1 MVFGAL
7 GLVESRQAY
16 LDYSYPYTISNY
28 QLMIP
33 APKLANNFAAP
44 WKPFSIQV

>member
-7 GLVESRQAY
+7 GLVATRQAY
-16 LDYSYPYTISNY
+16 LDYSYPYTIGNY
-28 QLMIP
+28 QLIIP
-33 APKLANNFAAP
+33 ATKLANNFAAP

>member
-7 GLVESRQAY
+7 GLVATRQAY
-16 LDYSYPYTISNY
+16 LDYSYPHIMGSY